1 MKIDNDKLFDE
12 LLKDDVSNNLTS
24 KDIAEIVEEKIVS
37 SLDKFKAD
45 FDAKLESIAN
55 SQGTET
61 PDSIDDV
68 NDNDVNDNDNDV
80 NDESEVNENDEL

>member
-12 LLKDDVSNNLTS
+12 LLKDDVSNDLTS

-37 SLDKFKAD
+37 SLDKFRAD

-55 SQGTET
+55 SQVTET
-61 PDSIDDV
+61 PDSID
-68 NDNDVNDNDNDV
+68 DVNDNDNDV
-80 NDESEVNENDEL
+80 NDESEVNENVEL

>member
-12 LLKDDVSNNLTS
+12 LLKDEASKDLTS
-24 KDIAEIVEEKIVS
+24 KDIAEIIEEKIVS

-68 NDNDVNDNDNDV
+68 NDNDNDV